1 MLDAVDGRGGCVGT
15 TVGQRIPWV
24 GWRMELE
31 ERQVHVDHLKPDMF
45 VYRLDRPW
53 LGLPFPL
60 EGFLIQ
66 NPKQIEVLRQHC
78 DHVFVDVQRSQTP
91 IRAYMA
97 HPRQHEQQ
105 RTVVKHVD
113 TATLHEELPR
123 AREAHAQASNL
134 AAKILDDVKSGR
146 KVSVEDVRN
155 AVVPVVKSVLRN
167 ADAYFWVTALRKRDA
182 YEYSHAIHCSLLAAA
197 FGRHMGFTED
207 VLVNLATGGL
217 LMDIG
222 KTEIDEALLSR
233 PGPLTP
239 EETEAVRRH
248 VENSLRIIEE
258 AGIHHADV
266 REMVLTHHERH
277 DGSGYPDKL
286 MRNQIPLFGRMAG
299 LIDSYDAMTS
309 TRVFRK
315 AASAHHAL
323 QQLYR
328 HGDQLFQ
335 REVVEQLMQCLSV
348 YPTGSLVQLSTGEV
362 AIVMAQNHARRLR
375 PRVMLLMTADKV
387 LRDNFV
393 EVDLM
398 TQAEGEGPLREI
410 ATTLEPG
417 AYGLDPTE
425 LYLG

>member
-1 MLDAVDGRGGCVGT
+1 MY
-15 TVGQRIPWV
+15 
-24 GWRMELE
+24 
-31 ERQVHVDHLKPDMF
+31 

-60 EGFLIQ
+60 EGFLVQ
-66 NPKQIEVLRQHC
+66 NFKQIEVLRQHC
-78 DHVFVDVQRSQTP
+78 DHVFVDVQRSHTP
-91 IRAYMA
+91 IRGYMA

-113 TATLHEELPR
+113 TATVHEELPR
-123 AREAHAQASNL
+123 AREAHVQASQL
-134 AAKILDDVKSGR
+134 AAKILNDVRAGR

-222 KTEIDEALLSR
+222 KTEVDEALLSK
-233 PGPLTP
+233 PDALTA

-286 MRNQIPLFGRMAG
+286 KRNQIPLFGRMAG

-309 TRVFRK
+309 TRAFRK
-315 AASAHHAL
+315 AASTHHAL

-348 YPTGSLVQLSTGEV
+348 YPTGSLVELSSGEV
-362 AIVMAQNHARRLR
+362 AIVMSQNHARRLR

-387 LRDNFV
+387 LRENFI
-393 EVDLM
+393 ELDLM
-398 TQAEGEGPLREI
+398 TQIEGEGPMREI
-410 ATTLEPG
+410 VTTLEPG

>member
-1 MLDAVDGRGGCVGT
+1 
-15 TVGQRIPWV
+15 
-24 GWRMELE
+24 MELE
-31 ERQVHVDHLKPDMF
+31 ERQVHVDHLKPEMY

-60 EGFLIQ
+60 EGFMVQ
-66 NPKQIEVLRQHC
+66 NAKQIEVLRKHC
-78 DHVFVDVQRSQTP
+78 DHVYVDLQRSHTP

-97 HPRQHEQQ
+97 HPRQHEKQ

-113 TATLHEELPR
+113 TATMHEELPR
-123 AREAHAQASNL
+123 AREAHDQASHL
-134 AAKILDDVKSGR
+134 AAKILSDVKAGH
-146 KVSVEDVRN
+146 KISVEDVRN

-167 ADAYFWVTALRKRDA
+167 ADAYFWVTSLRKRDA
-182 YEYSHAIHCSLLAAA
+182 YEYSHAVHCSLLAAA

-222 KTEIDEALLSR
+222 KTEIDESLLAKPDAL
-233 PGPLTP
+233 TAD
-239 EETEAVRRH
+239 ETEAVRKH

-309 TRVFRK
+309 ARVFRK

-348 YPTGSLVQLSTGEV
+348 YPTGSLVELSNGEV

-387 LRDNFV
+387 LRENFI
-393 EVDLM
+393 ELDLM
-398 TQAEGEGPLREI
+398 GQNEDEGTLREI
-410 ATTLEPG
+410 TTILEPG

>member
-1 MLDAVDGRGGCVGT
+1 MD
-15 TVGQRIPWV
+15 I
-24 GWRMELE
+24 E

-45 VYRLDRPW
+45 VFRLDRPW
-53 LGLPFPL
+53 LGLPFVL
-60 EGFLIQ
+60 EGFLVQ
-66 NPKQIEVLRQHC
+66 NQKQIEVLRQHC

-97 HPRQHEQQ
+97 HPRQHERQ

-113 TATLHEELPR
+113 TATIDEELPR
-123 AREAHAQASNL
+123 ARDAHVQATQF
-134 AAKILDDVKSGR
+134 AAKILDDVKTGR
-146 KVSVEDVRN
+146 KVSVEDVRH
-155 AVVPVVKSVLRN
+155 AVVPVVQSVLRN
-167 ADAYFWVTALRKRDA
+167 ADAYFWVTTLRKRDA

-222 KTEIDEALLSR
+222 KTEIDDALLSK

-239 EETEAVRRH
+239 EETGIVRRH
-248 VENSLRIIEE
+248 VENSMRIIED

-266 REMVLTHHERH
+266 REMVLSHHERH
-277 DGSGYPDKL
+277 DGSGYPDGLK
-286 MRNQIPLFGRMAG
+286 RNQIPLFGRMAG

-315 AASAHHAL
+315 AASAHQAL

-335 REVVEQLMQCLSV
+335 REIVEQMMQCLSV
-348 YPTGSLVQLSTGEV
+348 YPTGSLVLLSSGEV
-362 AIVMAQNHARRLR
+362 GIVMAQNHARRLR

-387 LRDNFV
+387 LREPFT
-393 EVDLM
+393 ELDLM
-398 TQAEGEGPLREI
+398 TQVEGAGPVREI
-410 ATTLEPG
+410 VSTLEPG
-417 AYGLDPTE
+417 MFGLDPTE

>member
-1 MLDAVDGRGGCVGT
+1 
-15 TVGQRIPWV
+15 
-24 GWRMELE
+24 MELE
-31 ERQVHVDHLKPDMF
+31 ERQVHVDHLKLDMY

-53 LGLPFPL
+53 LGLQFQL
-60 EGFLIQ
+60 QGFLVD
-66 NPKQIEVLRQHC
+66 NPKQVEVLRKHC

-97 HPRQHEQQ
+97 HPRQHERQ

-113 TATLHEELPR
+113 SASLHEELPR
-123 AREAHAQASNL
+123 ARDAHQQASQL
-134 AAKILDDVKSGR
+134 AAKILSDVKAGQ
-146 KVSVEDVRN
+146 KISVEDVRN
-155 AVVPVVKSVLRN
+155 AVVPVVQSVLRN
-167 ADAYFWVTALRKRDA
+167 ADAYFWVTSLRKRDA

-222 KTEIDEALLSR
+222 KTEVDEALLGK
-233 PGPLTP
+233 PEALTAA
-239 EETEAVRRH
+239 ETEAVRKH

-266 REMVLTHHERH
+266 RDMVLTHHERH
-277 DGSGYPDKL
+277 DGSGYPDQL

-348 YPTGSLVQLSTGEV
+348 YPTGSLVELSSGEV

-387 LRDNFV
+387 LRENFI
-393 EVDLM
+393 ELDLM
-398 TQAEGEGPLREI
+398 SQDDAGAQMREI
-410 ATTLEPG
+410 VATLEPG

>member
-1 MLDAVDGRGGCVGT
+1 
-15 TVGQRIPWV
+15 
-24 GWRMELE
+24 MELE
-31 ERQVHVDHLKPDMF
+31 ERQVHVDHLKPEMY

-60 EGFLIQ
+60 EGFMVQ
-66 NPKQIEVLRQHC
+66 NAKQIDVLRKHC
-78 DHVFVDVQRSQTP
+78 DHVFVDVQRSQIP

-97 HPRQHEQQ
+97 HPRQHERQ

-113 TATLHEELPR
+113 SVTLHEELPR
-123 AREAHAQASNL
+123 AREAHDQASHL
-134 AAKILDDVKSGR
+134 AAKILSDVKAGH
-146 KVSVEDVRN
+146 KISVEDVRN

-167 ADAYFWVTALRKRDA
+167 ADAYFWVTSLRKRDA
-182 YEYSHAIHCSLLAAA
+182 YEYSHAVHCSLLAAA

-222 KTEIDEALLSR
+222 KTEIDESLLAKPEAL
-233 PGPLTP
+233 TAD
-239 EETEAVRRH
+239 ETEAVRKH

-348 YPTGSLVQLSTGEV
+348 YPTGSLVELSNGEV

-387 LRDNFV
+387 LRENFI
-393 EVDLM
+393 ELDLM
-398 TQAEGEGPLREI
+398 GQNEDEGTLREI
-410 ATTLEPG
+410 TTILEPG

>member
-1 MLDAVDGRGGCVGT
+1 
-15 TVGQRIPWV
+15 
-24 GWRMELE
+24 MELE

-60 EGFLIQ
+60 EGFLVQ
-66 NPKQIEVLRQHC
+66 NPKQIEILRQHC
-78 DHVFVDVQRSQTP
+78 DHVFVDVQRSLTP

-97 HPRQHEQQ
+97 HPRQHEKQ
-105 RTVVKHVD
+105 RVVVRHVD
-113 TATLHEELPR
+113 TATVHEELPR
-123 AREAHAQASNL
+123 AREAHAQASSL

-222 KTEIDEALLSR
+222 KTEIDESLLSK
-233 PGPLTP
+233 PDLLTA
-239 EETEAVRRH
+239 EETEAVRKH

-258 AGIHHADV
+258 AGIHNADV
-266 REMVLTHHERH
+266 RDMVLTHHERH

-286 MRNQIPLFGRMAG
+286 KRNQIPLFGRMAG

-328 HGDQLFQ
+328 HGDELFQ

-348 YPTGSLVQLSTGEV
+348 YPTGSLVELSSGEV

-375 PRVMLLMTADKV
+375 PRVMLLTTADKV
-387 LRDNFV
+387 QRENFI
-393 EVDLM
+393 ELDLM
-398 TQAEGEGPLREI
+398 EQGDGDGPQREI
-410 ATTLEPG
+410 VSTLEPG
-417 AYGLDPTE
+417 AHGLDPTE

>member
-1 MLDAVDGRGGCVGT
+1 
-15 TVGQRIPWV
+15 
-24 GWRMELE
+24 MELE
-31 ERQVHVDHLKPDMF
+31 ERQVHVDHVKLDMY

-60 EGFLIQ
+60 EGFLVQ

-97 HPRQHEQQ
+97 HPHQHERQ

-113 TATLHEELPR
+113 TATVHEELPR
-123 AREAHAQASNL
+123 AREAHVQASQF
-134 AAKILDDVKSGR
+134 AAKILDDVKVGR
-146 KVSVEDVRN
+146 KVSVDDVRN
-155 AVVPVVKSVLRN
+155 AVVPVVQSVLRN

-222 KTEIDEALLSR
+222 KTEVDAALLSK
-233 PGPLTP
+233 PEALTAD
-239 EETEAVRRH
+239 ETGAVRKH

-277 DGSGYPDKL
+277 DGSGYPDRL

-315 AASAHHAL
+315 ALSAHRAL

-328 HGDQLFQ
+328 HGDELFQ
-335 REVVEQLMQCLSV
+335 REVIEQLMQCLSV
-348 YPTGSLVQLSTGEV
+348 YPTGSLVQLSSGEI

-375 PRVMLLMTADKV
+375 PRVMLLMTSDKI
-387 LRDNFV
+387 LRENFV
-393 EVDLM
+393 ELDLM
-398 TQAEGEGPLREI
+398 AQAEGDGSVREVV
-410 ATTLEPG
+410 TTLEPG

>member
-1 MLDAVDGRGGCVGT
+1 MLGAPDGRGGCVGP
-15 TVGQRIPWV
+15 TVGRRTPEV
-24 GWRMELE
+24 GRRMELE
-31 ERQVHVDHLKPDMF
+31 ERQVHVDHLQMDMY

-66 NPKQIEVLRQHC
+66 TPKQIEVLRQHC

-113 TATLHEELPR
+113 TATVHEELPR
-123 AREAHAQASNL
+123 AREAHAQASRL
-134 AAKILDDVKSGR
+134 AAKILNDVRAGQ

-155 AVVPVVKSVLRN
+155 AVEPVVKSVLRN

-207 VLVNLATGGL
+207 VLLNLATGGL

-222 KTEIDEALLSR
+222 KTEVDEVLLAK
-233 PGPLTP
+233 PEPLTAD
-239 EETEAVRRH
+239 ETEAVRKH

-258 AGIHHADV
+258 AGIHNADV

-277 DGSGYPDKL
+277 DGSGYPDRL

-348 YPTGSLVQLSTGEV
+348 YPTGSLVELSSGEV

-375 PRVMLLMTADKV
+375 PRVMLLMTSDKL
-387 LRDNFV
+387 LRENFV
-393 EVDLM
+393 ELDLM
-398 TQAEGEGPLREI
+398 AQDDGDGPRREI
-410 ATTLEPG
+410 VSTLEPG

>member
-1 MLDAVDGRGGCVGT
+1 
-15 TVGQRIPWV
+15 
-24 GWRMELE
+24 MELE
-31 ERQVHVDHLKPDMF
+31 ERQVHVDHLKPEMY

-60 EGFLIQ
+60 EGFMVQ
-66 NPKQIEVLRQHC
+66 NAKQIDVLRKHC
-78 DHVFVDVQRSQTP
+78 DHVFVDVQRSQIP

-97 HPRQHEQQ
+97 HPRQHERQ

-113 TATLHEELPR
+113 SVTLHEELPR
-123 AREAHAQASNL
+123 AREAHDQASHL
-134 AAKILDDVKSGR
+134 AAKILSDVKAGH
-146 KVSVEDVRN
+146 KISVEDVRN

-167 ADAYFWVTALRKRDA
+167 ADAYFWVTSLRKRDA
-182 YEYSHAIHCSLLAAA
+182 YEYSHAVHCSLLAAA

-222 KTEIDEALLSR
+222 KTEIDESLLAKPDAL
-233 PGPLTP
+233 TAD
-239 EETEAVRRH
+239 ETEAVRKH

-348 YPTGSLVQLSTGEV
+348 YPTGSLVELSNGEV

-387 LRDNFV
+387 LRENFI
-393 EVDLM
+393 ELDLM
-398 TQAEGEGPLREI
+398 GQNEDEGTLREI
-410 ATTLEPG
+410 TTILEPG

>member
-1 MLDAVDGRGGCVGT
+1 
-15 TVGQRIPWV
+15 
-24 GWRMELE
+24 MELE
-31 ERQVHVDHLKPDMF
+31 ERQVHVDHLKPEMY

-60 EGFLIQ
+60 EGFMVQ
-66 NPKQIEVLRQHC
+66 SAKQIEVLRKHC
-78 DHVFVDVQRSQTP
+78 DHVFVDVQRSQIP

-97 HPRQHEQQ
+97 HPRQHERQ

-113 TATLHEELPR
+113 SVTLHEELPR
-123 AREAHAQASNL
+123 AREAHDQASHL
-134 AAKILDDVKSGR
+134 AAKILSDVKAGH
-146 KVSVEDVRN
+146 KISVEDVRN

-167 ADAYFWVTALRKRDA
+167 ADAYFWVTSLRKRDA
-182 YEYSHAIHCSLLAAA
+182 YEYSHAVHCSLLAAA

-222 KTEIDEALLSR
+222 KTEIDESLLAKPEAL
-233 PGPLTP
+233 TAD
-239 EETEAVRRH
+239 ETEAVRKH

-348 YPTGSLVQLSTGEV
+348 YPTGSLVELSNGEV

-387 LRDNFV
+387 LRENFI
-393 EVDLM
+393 ELDLM
-398 TQAEGEGPLREI
+398 GQNEDEGTLREI
-410 ATTLEPG
+410 TTILEPG

>member
-1 MLDAVDGRGGCVGT
+1 
-15 TVGQRIPWV
+15 
-24 GWRMELE
+24 MELE
-31 ERQVHVDHLKPDMF
+31 ERQVHVDHLKPEMY

-60 EGFLIQ
+60 EGFMVQ
-66 NPKQIEVLRQHC
+66 NAKQIEVLRKHC
-78 DHVFVDVQRSQTP
+78 DHVYVDLQRSHTP

-97 HPRQHEQQ
+97 HPRQHEKQ

-113 TATLHEELPR
+113 TATMHEELPR
-123 AREAHAQASNL
+123 AREAHDQASHL
-134 AAKILDDVKSGR
+134 AAKILSDVKAGH
-146 KVSVEDVRN
+146 KISVEDVRN

-167 ADAYFWVTALRKRDA
+167 ADAYFWVTSLRKRDA
-182 YEYSHAIHCSLLAAA
+182 YEYSHAVHCSLLAAA

-222 KTEIDEALLSR
+222 KTEIDESLLAKPEAL
-233 PGPLTP
+233 TAD
-239 EETEAVRRH
+239 ETEAVRKH

-348 YPTGSLVQLSTGEV
+348 YPTGSLVELSNGEV

-387 LRDNFV
+387 LRENFI
-393 EVDLM
+393 ELDLM
-398 TQAEGEGPLREI
+398 GQNEDEGTLREI
-410 ATTLEPG
+410 TTILEPG

>member
-1 MLDAVDGRGGCVGT
+1 
-15 TVGQRIPWV
+15 
-24 GWRMELE
+24 MEIE
-31 ERQVHVDHLKPDMF
+31 ERQVHVDHLKLEMYVF
-45 VYRLDRPW
+45 RLDRPW

-60 EGFLIQ
+60 EGFLVQ

-78 DHVFVDVQRSQTP
+78 DHVFVDVARSETP

-97 HPRQHEQQ
+97 HPRQHERQ

-113 TATLHEELPR
+113 TATVHEELPR
-123 AREAHAQASNL
+123 ARDAHAQASHL
-134 AAKILDDVKSGR
+134 AAKILDDVKSGQ

-222 KTEIDEALLSR
+222 KTEIDESLLSK
-233 PGPLTP
+233 PDPLTA
-239 EETEAVRRH
+239 EETEAVRKH

-258 AGIHHADV
+258 AGIHNADV

-286 MRNQIPLFGRMAG
+286 KRNQIPLFGRMAG

-348 YPTGSLVQLSTGEV
+348 YPTGSLVELSSGEV

-387 LRDNFV
+387 LRENFI
-393 EVDLM
+393 ELDLM
-398 TQAEGEGPLREI
+398 TQNEGEGAPRDI
-410 ATTLEPG
+410 VTTLEPG

>member
-1 MLDAVDGRGGCVGT
+1 VE
-15 TVGQRIPWV
+15 I
-24 GWRMELE
+24 E
-31 ERQVHVDHLKPDMF
+31 ERQVHVDHLQTDMYVF
-45 VYRLDRPW
+45 RLDRPW
-53 LGLPFPL
+53 LGLPFSL
-60 EGFLIQ
+60 EGFMVQ

-78 DHVFVDVQRSQTP
+78 DHVFVDVQRSPTP

-97 HPRQHEQQ
+97 HPRQHERQ
-105 RTVVKHVD
+105 RTVVQHVD
-113 TATLHEELPR
+113 SATLHEELPH
-123 AREAHAQASNL
+123 AREAHTQASTL
-134 AAKILDDVKSGR
+134 AAKILKDVRAGQR
-146 KVSVEDVRN
+146 LSVEDVRN

-167 ADAYFWVTALRKRDA
+167 ADAYFWVTSLRKRDA

-217 LMDIG
+217 LMDVG
-222 KTEIDEALLSR
+222 KTEIDETLLAKPEAL
-233 PGPLTP
+233 
-239 EETEAVRRH
+239 TEAETGQVRKH

-277 DGSGYPDKL
+277 DGSGYPDQL
-286 MRNQIPLFGRMAG
+286 MRNQIPLFGRIAG

-348 YPTGSLVQLSTGEV
+348 YPTGSLVELNSAEV

-375 PRVMLLMTADKV
+375 PRVMLLMTAAKV
-387 LRDNFV
+387 LRENFI
-393 EVDLM
+393 ECDLM
-398 TQAEGEGPLREI
+398 SQSEDQGVQREVV
-410 ATTLEPG
+410 ATLEPG

>member
-1 MLDAVDGRGGCVGT
+1 
-15 TVGQRIPWV
+15 
-24 GWRMELE
+24 MEIE
-31 ERQVHVDHLKPDMF
+31 ERQVHVDHLKMDMF

-60 EGFLIQ
+60 EGFLVQ
-66 NPKQIEVLRQHC
+66 SPKQIEVLRKHC
-78 DHVFVDVQRSQTP
+78 DHVFVDVQRSHIP

-97 HPRQHEQQ
+97 HPRTHEQQ

-113 TATLHEELPR
+113 TASLHEELPR
-123 AREAHAQASNL
+123 AREAHSQASQL
-134 AAKILDDVKSGR
+134 AAKILSDVRAGQ

-167 ADAYFWVTALRKRDA
+167 ADAYFWVTSLRKRDA

-222 KTEIDEALLSR
+222 KSEVDEALLAK
-233 PGPLTP
+233 P
-239 EETEAVRRH
+239 EALSPAETEQVRKH

-258 AGIHHADV
+258 AGIHNADV

-277 DGSGYPDKL
+277 DGSGYPDRL

-309 TRVFRK
+309 QRVFRK

-348 YPTGSLVQLSTGEV
+348 YPTGSLVELSSGEV

-387 LRDNFV
+387 LRENFV
-393 EVDLM
+393 EFDM
-398 TQAEGEGPLREI
+398 MAQGDDKGSAREI
-410 ATTLEPG
+410 TATLEPG

>member
-1 MLDAVDGRGGCVGT
+1 MLGNTDGRGGCVGT
-15 TVGQRIPWV
+15 TAGRRIPWV
-24 GWRMELE
+24 EWRMELE
-31 ERQVHVDHLKPDMF
+31 ERQVHVDHLKLDMY

-60 EGFLIQ
+60 EGFLVQ

-97 HPRQHEQQ
+97 HPRQHERQ
-105 RTVVKHVD
+105 RTVVRHVD
-113 TATLHEELPR
+113 TATVHEELPR
-123 AREAHAQASNL
+123 AREAYAQASNL

-146 KVSVEDVRN
+146 KVSIEDVHH
-155 AVVPVVKSVLRN
+155 AVVPVVQSVLRN

-222 KTEIDEALLSR
+222 KTEVDETLLSR
-233 PGPLTP
+233 PGPLTS

-277 DGSGYPDKL
+277 DGSGYPDQLK
-286 MRNQIPLFGRMAG
+286 RNQIPLFGRMAG

-348 YPTGSLVQLSTGEV
+348 YPTGSLVELSSGEV

-387 LRDNFV
+387 LRENFV
-393 EVDLM
+393 ELDLM
-398 TQAEGEGPLREI
+398 TQVEGEGPLREI
-410 ATTLEPG
+410 VTTLEPG

>member
-1 MLDAVDGRGGCVGT
+1 
-15 TVGQRIPWV
+15 
-24 GWRMELE
+24 MELE
-31 ERQVHVDHLKPDMF
+31 ERQVHVDHLKPEMY

-60 EGFLIQ
+60 EGFMVQ
-66 NPKQIEVLRQHC
+66 NAKQIEVLRKHC
-78 DHVFVDVQRSQTP
+78 DHVFVDVQRSQIP

-97 HPRQHEQQ
+97 HPRQHERQ

-113 TATLHEELPR
+113 SVTLHEELPR
-123 AREAHAQASNL
+123 AREAHDQASHL
-134 AAKILDDVKSGR
+134 AAKILSDVKAGH
-146 KVSVEDVRN
+146 KISVEDVRN

-167 ADAYFWVTALRKRDA
+167 ADAYFWVTILRKRDA
-182 YEYSHAIHCSLLAAA
+182 YEYSHAVHCSLLAAA

-222 KTEIDEALLSR
+222 KTEIDESLLAKPEAL
-233 PGPLTP
+233 TAD
-239 EETEAVRRH
+239 ETEAVRKH

-348 YPTGSLVQLSTGEV
+348 YPTGSLVELSNGEV

-387 LRDNFV
+387 LRENFI
-393 EVDLM
+393 DLHLM
-398 TQAEGEGPLREI
+398 GQNEDEGTLREI
-410 ATTLEPG
+410 TTILEPG

>member
-1 MLDAVDGRGGCVGT
+1 
-15 TVGQRIPWV
+15 
-24 GWRMELE
+24 MELE
-31 ERQVHVDHLKPDMF
+31 ERQVHVDHLKPDMY

-60 EGFLIQ
+60 EGFLVE
-66 NPKQIEVLRQHC
+66 NAKQIEVLRQHC
-78 DHVFVDVQRSQTP
+78 DHVFVDVQRGHTP
-91 IRAYMA
+91 IRAFMA
-97 HPRQHEQQ
+97 HPRQHEKQ
-105 RTVVKHVD
+105 RAVVKHVD
-113 TATLHEELPR
+113 TATLSEELPH
-123 AREAHAQASNL
+123 ALEAHAQASHL
-134 AAKILDDVKSGR
+134 AAKILNDVKSGQ
-146 KVSVEDVRN
+146 KISIEDVRV

-167 ADAYFWVTALRKRDA
+167 ADAYFWITSLRKRDA
-182 YEYSHAIHCSLLAAA
+182 YEYSHALHCSLLAAA

-207 VLVNLATGGL
+207 VLINLATGGL

-222 KTEIDEALLSR
+222 KTEIDEALLSK
-233 PGPLTP
+233 PTALTAD
-239 EETEAVRRH
+239 ETEAVRKH

-315 AASAHHAL
+315 ASSAHQAL

-335 REVVEQLMQCLSV
+335 REVIEQLMQCLSV

-362 AIVMAQNHARRLR
+362 ALVMAQNHARRLR

-387 LRDNFV
+387 LRENFV
-393 EVDLM
+393 ELDLM
-398 TQAEGEGPLREI
+398 TQADDERTVREI
-410 ATTLEPG
+410 VTTLEPG

>member
-1 MLDAVDGRGGCVGT
+1 
-15 TVGQRIPWV
+15 
-24 GWRMELE
+24 MEIE
-31 ERQVHVDHLKPDMF
+31 ERQVHVDHLKMDMY

-60 EGFLIQ
+60 EGFLLQ
-66 NPKQIEVLRQHC
+66 TRKQIEILRQHC
-78 DHVFVDVQRSQTP
+78 DHVFVDVQRSEVP
-91 IRAYMA
+91 VRAYMA
-97 HPRQHEQQ
+97 HPRQHEKQ

-113 TATLHEELPR
+113 TASLQEELPR
-123 AREAHAQASNL
+123 AREAHAQASEL
-134 AAKILDDVKSGR
+134 TTKIMNDVRAGQKLNP
-146 KVSVEDVRN
+146 EDVRN

-167 ADAYFWVTALRKRDA
+167 ADAYFWVTSLRKRDA

-217 LMDIG
+217 LMDVG
-222 KTEIDEALLSR
+222 KTEISDELLSK
-233 PGPLTP
+233 PDELTP
-239 EETEAVRRH
+239 AETDEVRKH

-258 AGIHHADV
+258 AGIHQSDV
-266 REMVLTHHERH
+266 REMVLAHHERH
-277 DGSGYPDKL
+277 DGSGYPDRL

-309 TRVFRK
+309 QRVFRK

-335 REVVEQLMQCLSV
+335 REIVEQLMQCLSV
-348 YPTGSLVQLSTGEV
+348 YPTGSLVELSSGEV
-362 AIVMAQNHARRLR
+362 AIVMAQNHGRRLR

-387 LRDNFV
+387 LRENFI
-393 EVDLM
+393 EFDLM
-398 TQAEGEGPLREI
+398 SQGEQSGPAREI

>member
-1 MLDAVDGRGGCVGT
+1 
-15 TVGQRIPWV
+15 
-24 GWRMELE
+24 MELE
-31 ERQVHVDHLKPDMF
+31 ERQVHVDHLKPEMY

-60 EGFLIQ
+60 EGFMVQ
-66 NPKQIEVLRQHC
+66 NAKQIEVLRKHC
-78 DHVFVDVQRSQTP
+78 DHVFVDVQRSQIP

-97 HPRQHEQQ
+97 HPRQHERQ

-113 TATLHEELPR
+113 SVTLHEELPR
-123 AREAHAQASNL
+123 AREAHDQASHL
-134 AAKILDDVKSGR
+134 AAKILSDVKAGH
-146 KVSVEDVRN
+146 KISVEDVRN

-167 ADAYFWVTALRKRDA
+167 ADAYFWVTSLRKRDA
-182 YEYSHAIHCSLLAAA
+182 YEYSHAVHCSLLAAA

-222 KTEIDEALLSR
+222 KTEIDESLLAKPEAL
-233 PGPLTP
+233 TAD
-239 EETEAVRRH
+239 ETEAVRKH

-348 YPTGSLVQLSTGEV
+348 YPTGSLVELSNGEV

-387 LRDNFV
+387 LRENFI
-393 EVDLM
+393 ELDLM
-398 TQAEGEGPLREI
+398 GQNEDEGTLREI
-410 ATTLEPG
+410 TTILEPG